1 MIIQCRPKLRA
12 LIALVN
18 IKPNIRMSANTNQVK
33 ALNKLITTLYDGEN
47 GYKESADDI
56 ENTALKARFQSLA
69 QQRYDFGHEIKPFI
83 TQLGGEVDKGGSA
96 AAGLHR
102 VWIDL
107 KSAVT
112 GQDEEAVLN
121 EIIRGEESAVKTYQ
135 EVLADNA
142 FSDSIKT
149 TLTNQ
154 LNKIQAVLGDMR
166 RLEKI
171 S

>member
-1 MIIQCRPKLRA
+1 
-12 LIALVN
+12 
-18 IKPNIRMSANTNQVK
+18 MSANEKQVD

-47 GYKESADDI
+47 GYKESAEDI
-56 ENTALKARFQSLA
+56 ENTALKSRFRSLA

-83 TQLGGEVDKGGSA
+83 TQLGGTVNKGGSA
-96 AAGLHR
+96 AANLHR

-121 EIIRGEESAVKTYQ
+121 EVIRGEESAVKTYQ
-135 EVLADNA
+135 EVLADNT
-142 FSDSIKT
+142 FSESIKS
-149 TLTNQ
+149 TLTTQ
-154 LNKIQAVLGDMR
+154 LNKIQAALNDMR